1 MNGKHRARW
10 LADIISELQRYHN
23 RARWLADIISELQR
37 YHKKARGQ
45 VEDRQ
50 VSQALEQLQ
59 VARENAMRKGLTSS
73 AP

>member
-10 LADIISELQRYHN
+10 LS
-23 RARWLADIISELQR
+23 DIISELQR

-59 VARENAMRKGLTSS
+59 VARENAIGDEKE
-73 AP
+73 AEND

>member
-1 MNGKHRARW
+1 MNGKH
-10 LADIISELQRYHN
+10 

-59 VARENAMRKGLTSS
+59 VARENARG
-73 AP
+73 